1 MLRRALISTLLCC
14 LLIGAVQSSSDSVHA
29 AQSPDLDVYDDSA
42 LPPLDSRGIEGQ
54 LAKTLQAINDNRL
67 DAALHE
73 VNTLLRSNP
82 DFKLAHLVKGDLLMA
97 RAGEIQGMG
106 SASQAPQDKIE
117 DLRDEARVR
126 LMRVL
131 SQDDKKLAPRFLWQ
145 MNPQQK
151 YALVV
156 DTSRSTLFVY
166 ENVDGEPRYVTDFYV
181 TIGKL
186 GTDKYSE
193 GDQRT
198 PLGVYFVQ
206 ADLPRDKLADLYGS
220 GAFPLDYPNEWD
232 RRNNRTGSGIWL
244 HGTQSGTYSRPPRA
258 SNGCVVLANDDLDKV
273 SRYLQIG
280 VTPVII
286 SDRIAWLDEQ
296 VRTERAALQQQI
308 EQWRSDWASL
318 DTQAYLRHYARDFAS
333 GGSDYE
339 AWAKQKQQVN
349 AAKSWIKVGLS
360 NVSMFTYP
368 NRPDLVVV
376 NFEQDYSSSNL
387 SNKMKKRQYW
397 MKQDGRWQIVYEG
410 AA

>member
-14 LLIGAVQSSSDSVHA
+14 LLMGAVQSSSDAVHA
-29 AQSPDLDVYDDSA
+29 AQSSGRDAYESG
-42 LPPLDSRGIEGQ
+42 LPALDSRGIEGQ

-67 DAALHE
+67 DVALNE
-73 VNTLLRSNP
+73 VDTLLRSNP

-106 SASQAPQDKIE
+106 SASRAPREKIE

-131 SQDDKKLAPRFLWQ
+131 SQDDKKQPPRFLWR

-206 ADLPRDKLADLYGS
+206 ADLPKAQLADLYGD
-220 GAFPLDYPNEWD
+220 GAYPLDYPNEWD
-232 RRNNRTGSGIWL
+232 RRNKRTGSGIWL

-258 SNGCVVLANDDLDKV
+258 SNGCVVLANDDLNKV

-286 SDRIAWLDEQ
+286 SERIDWLDEQ
-296 VRTERAALQQQI
+296 TQAERAALLQQV
-308 EQWRSDWASL
+308 EQWRSDWSSL
-318 DTQAYLRHYARDFAS
+318 DTRAYLRHYARDFSS
-333 GGSDYE
+333 GSADFE
-339 AWAKQKQQVN
+339 AWAKQKQLVN
-349 AAKSWIKVGLS
+349 AAKTWIKVDLS

-368 NRPDLVVV
+368 NRQDLVVV

>member
-29 AQSPDLDVYDDSA
+29 AQSGDSDAFDDSA

-67 DAALHE
+67 DAALNE

-97 RAGEIQGMG
+97 RAGEIHGMG
-106 SASQAPQDKIE
+106 SAARAPQDKIE

-145 MNPQQK
+145 MNAQQK

-156 DTSRSTLFVY
+156 DTSRSSLFVY

-206 ADLPRDKLADLYGS
+206 ADLPKDKLADLYGS

-273 SRYLQIG
+273 SRYLQVG

-286 SDRIAWLDEQ
+286 SDRIDWLDEQ
-296 VRTERAALQQQI
+296 AQAERAALQQQI

-333 GGSDYE
+333 GGANYE

-349 AAKSWIKVGLS
+349 GEKTWIKVGLS

-397 MKQDGRWQIVYEG
+397 MKHDGRWQIVYEG